1 MAELPHEVLFRGQ
14 QHRAPGSGVQ
24 LASRAPVLL
33 GENASWK
40 VCVERVQVRPVE
52 EKLEGKE
59 MKTHVA
65 LGLSAVQ

>member
-1 MAELPHEVLFRGQ
+1 MAELPHKVLFRGQ
-14 QHRAPGSGVQ
+14 QYRVPGGGVQ
-24 LASRAPVLL
+24 LASRAPILL

-40 VCVERVQVRPVE
+40 VSVERVQVRSVE

-65 LGLSAVQ
+65 LGLLVIQ